1 MLQVVTPISFVHSA
15 VDVMVH
21 AIPVRL
27 VVDPV
32 TLINVAVDVRELAL
46 SVRPIVF
53 PLSFVPGTGGPL
65 LLSVTISKT
74 SDPFAR
80 VCCTCFEGVCAPLF
94 SFGVRIVRSVL

>member
-1 MLQVVTPISFVHSA
+1 
-15 VDVMVH
+15 MVH
-21 AIPVRL
+21 AIPVGL

-32 TLINVAVDVRELAL
+32 ALIDVSVDMRELAL

-53 PLSFVPGTGGPL
+53 PLSFVPGTVRPL

-80 VCCTCFEGVCAPLF
+80 VCRTCFESVCASLF
-94 SFGVRIVRSVL
+94 SLGVRIVWPVL